1 MCGIVGYTGPRSALD
16 ILVPGLE
23 KLEYRGYDSA
33 GICVVDVTESIQTI
47 KTTGKLSGLK
57 EELKRH
63 TSIKGYSGI
72 GHTRWAT
79 HGEVT
84 LENAHPH
91 QDCAQEISVAH
102 NGIVENYASLKDEL
116 QRVGH
121 KFLSRTDTEIIPH
134 LIEEEL
140 KHTKSLENAIAKTVS
155 RLEGG
160 NSILVISTLEK
171 SRIIAARKGN
181 SGSIAIGTGNNEM
194 FVASDLPAIVPH
206 TKTVQHLDAGE
217 MAIISPEKVLYR
229 DLTGKQLEKPYTEIS
244 STLQSPRKGNF
255 EHFMLKEIYEQP
267 KAIRQTFQNRI
278 SFDKKQIDFPNFPMT
293 QEEINSL
300 KKIVLVGMGSS
311 LHAAMVGKTWMERVA
326 GIPAEWDHS
335 SEFRYRESVFQEG
348 TLVISLTQS
357 GETADTLA
365 AMLKAREH
373 LASQVVL
380 SNYPGTQAERI
391 AERLLPIE
399 AGPEIGVAA
408 TKTFTCSLTTLYLFS
423 IFLGVKRGQLDL
435 LKTSSLISSL
445 SLLPELMTKYLSTD
459 DQIREISNK
468 YQGYPNFLFLGRG
481 LNYPLAMEGAL
492 KLKEV
497 SYIHAEG
504 YPAGEMKHGPISL
517 IDNSMPVVG
526 IVPSDGLK
534 DKMLSNLSESKARG
548 ARVLAIASESD
559 SQIQNV
565 ADDVIRI
572 PDAPSDLNPIVAAL
586 PLQLLAYHIAHI
598 RGCDIDQP
606 RNLAKSVTV
615 E

>member
-1 MCGIVGYTGPRSALD
+1 M
-16 ILVPGLE
+16 
-23 KLEYRGYDSA
+23 
-33 GICVVDVTESIQTI
+33 
-47 KTTGKLSGLK
+47 
-57 EELKRH
+57 
-63 TSIKGYSGI
+63 
-72 GHTRWAT
+72 
-79 HGEVT
+79 
-84 LENAHPH
+84 
-91 QDCAQEISVAH
+91 
-102 NGIVENYASLKDEL
+102 
-116 QRVGH
+116 
-121 KFLSRTDTEIIPH
+121 
-134 LIEEEL
+134 
-140 KHTKSLENAIAKTVS
+140 
-155 RLEGG
+155 
-160 NSILVISTLEK
+160 
-171 SRIIAARKGN
+171 
-181 SGSIAIGTGNNEM
+181 
-194 FVASDLPAIVPH
+194 
-206 TKTVQHLDAGE
+206 
-217 MAIISPEKVLYR
+217 
-229 DLTGKQLEKPYTEIS
+229 
-244 STLQSPRKGNF
+244 
-255 EHFMLKEIYEQP
+255 
-267 KAIRQTFQNRI
+267 
-278 SFDKKQIDFPNFPMT
+278 
-293 QEEINSL
+293 
-300 KKIVLVGMGSS
+300 
-311 LHAAMVGKTWMERVA
+311 
-326 GIPAEWDHS
+326 
-335 SEFRYRESVFQEG
+335 FQEG

-423 IFLGVKRGQLDL
+423 IFLGVKRGQLDRL
-435 LKTSSLISSL
+435 QTSSLISNL